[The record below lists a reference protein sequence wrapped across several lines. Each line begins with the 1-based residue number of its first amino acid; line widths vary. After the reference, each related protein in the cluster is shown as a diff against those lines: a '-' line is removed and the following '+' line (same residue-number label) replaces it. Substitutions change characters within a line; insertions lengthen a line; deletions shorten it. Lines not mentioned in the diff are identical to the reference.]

1 MASMETAST
10 YWCHHCCRFVLIW
23 PWDAVV
29 CPDCGGGFLD
39 APGRFPLASETATEP
54 RRRRVPSA
62 VDNSSAAVGL
72 RRQSSEVRFRRNN
85 RASTGDRSPFNPVIV
100 LRSPPVGGRRDADW
114 TTTSSFELY
123 YDDGTQSGLRPLPE
137 SMSEFLMGSGLERIL
152 DQLSQTEVDGIGG
165 AHGFEYPPA
174 SKVAID
180 SMPTIEIADGHI
192 SMESHCAVC
201 KDPFELGTEVREMP
215 CKHIYHQ
222 DCILP
227 WLSLRNS
234 CPLCRHEMPTD
245 VQEIEDDERTHVAE
259 NEEETVGLT
268 VWRLPGGGF
277 AVGRFTGGRRGTE
290 RELPMVYTE
299 MDEGIST
306 TGTPRRISWSS
317 RGNRSRESG
326 RIVRAF
332 RNFFSF
338 FRRLRSPPTSSLR
351 LTSES
356 RSFSTTSLRH
366 RRYPFFSRSYR
377 GHSTSRVLEDGELI
391 FEQLA
396 ASGYCFQPLHAT
408 CFVFS
413 NDLLK
418 ESCVVINTK
427 YDGGQQEQH
436 RARQMEPEKIRV
448 KSLPCLPRAWETRCR
463 TNRQEREDIK
473 HHNTRKT
480 NLCCLHPLSSR
491 CLQWQISGQLISLPN
506 PVKQC

>member
-23 PWDAVV
+23 PWDAVI

-62 VDNSSAAVGL
+62 VDNSSAAVG
-72 RRQSSEVRFRRNN
+72 RRRH
-85 RASTGDRSPFNPVIV
+85 
-100 LRSPPVGGRRDADW
+100 
-114 TTTSSFELY
+114 SFELY
-123 YDDGTQSGLRPLPE
+123 YDDGTRSGLRPLPE

-165 AHGFEYPPA
+165 APGFEYSPA
-174 SKVAID
+174 SKVAIE

-192 SMESHCAVC
+192 TTESHCAVC

-245 VQEIEDDERTHVAE
+245 
-259 NEEETVGLT
+259 
-268 VWRLPGGGF
+268 
-277 AVGRFTGGRRGTE
+277 
-290 RELPMVYTE
+290 
-299 MDEGIST
+299 
-306 TGTPRRISWSS
+306 
-317 RGNRSRESG
+317 
-326 RIVRAF
+326 
-332 RNFFSF
+332 
-338 FRRLRSPPTSSLR
+338 
-351 LTSES
+351 
-356 RSFSTTSLRH
+356 
-366 RRYPFFSRSYR
+366 
-377 GHSTSRVLEDGELI
+377 
-391 FEQLA
+391 LA

-436 RARQMEPEKIRV
+436 RARQTEPEKICD
-448 KSLPCLPRAWETRCR
+448 KSLPCLPWAWETRCR
-463 TNRQEREDIK
+463 TNRQEREDMVS
-473 HHNTRKT
+473 
-480 NLCCLHPLSSR
+480 C
-491 CLQWQISGQLISLPN
+491 
-506 PVKQC
+506 